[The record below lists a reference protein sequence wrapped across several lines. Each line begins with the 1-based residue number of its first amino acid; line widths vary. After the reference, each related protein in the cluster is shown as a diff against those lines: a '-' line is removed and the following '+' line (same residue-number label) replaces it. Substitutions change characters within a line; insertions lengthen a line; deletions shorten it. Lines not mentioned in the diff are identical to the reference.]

1 MKRVFEF
8 LYKNDE
14 KIIEKVS
21 RKCNINDA
29 RNQDCLNEDLDRAV
43 IFSICNILQNS
54 LVEEGKK
61 EYNSAQNFIGY
72 DNKTF
77 KEKMMDKLKDK
88 IPNIINYGD
97 AIYYIKNYKK
107 CCIEVLL
114 EKNISSDE
122 KLKLNGEILE
132 FFDELELIIFEIY
145 SSNKPEVFL
154 GLDTLTKLPSIYLF
168 IYTEEQ
174 ILYMSKNAKILFG
187 CNEDEQKLTI
197 QEVLS
202 DDSQIFNENNKN
214 YEMKLLDK
222 NNNEIWMQFN
232 FANLKL
238 RNNDVIIAIGYDVSQ
253 RKRIEK
259 NFKESEEKYKI
270 LLEMLPDS
278 VFVYDDKGIDY
289 ANNAAVKLMGADDVE
304 ELIGKNNYDF
314 LEIPP
319 KYQSIIQ
326 QQNDIL
332 NRRSKLSPSERKYI
346 RKKDDKVLEVE
357 VTSAIFYDKGEKLT
371 INITRDIEERNKINQ
386 LKEKIRDKTL
396 KLKEAKRYDELR
408 NEFFANISHELR
420 TPITVIWS
428 ALQVLANGVEN
439 NGGNLSEDSV
449 ENYITITKQNCYR
462 LIRLVNNLI
471 DITKI
476 DAGYMELNLKKYNIV
491 ELVENVTMSVAAY
504 IESKGLELIFDTDI
518 EEKYLYVDPDKIERI
533 ILNLLSNAVKFTKPG
548 GKLEV
553 TITDID
559 KAVKISVKDTGIGI
573 PEENQRSVFQRFVQ
587 VDRTLSRNREGSGIG
602 LSLVQSFVEI
612 HKGKIELKSKVGEGT
627 EFIIE
632 LPQCDIEEKD
642 KNLKNEL
649 IRSYKNIELAN
660 IEFSDIYG
668 Q

>member
-1 MKRVFEF
+1 MKKVFQFIYE
-8 LYKNDE
+8 NNE
-14 KIIEKVS
+14 EIIDKVS
-21 RKCNINDA
+21 KKYSDNDG
-29 RNQDCLNEDLDRAV
+29 EDKKYSDRTV

-54 LVEEGKK
+54 IVVEGKK
-61 EYNSAQNFIGY
+61 EYNSVQNFMGY
-72 DNKTF
+72 DNKAF
-77 KEKMMDKLKDK
+77 KEKMMNKLKDK

-97 AIYYIKNYKK
+97 AIYYIKIYKK
-107 CCIEVLL
+107 CCFELLL
-114 EKNISSDE
+114 EKNISSSE
-122 KLKLNGEILE
+122 KLKINGDILE

-145 SSNKPEVFL
+145 SANKAEVFL

-168 IYTEEQ
+168 IYTEEK
-174 ILYMSKNAKILFG
+174 ILYMSKNAKNLFG
-187 CNEDEQKLTI
+187 CNDEEEKFTI

-202 DDSQIFNENNKN
+202 DDSNIFNENNKN
-214 YEMKLLDK
+214 YEMKVLDK
-222 NNNEIWMQFN
+222 NNNEVWMQFN

-238 RNNDVIIAIGYDVSQ
+238 RNNNVIIAIGYDVSQ
-253 RKRIEK
+253 RKKIEK
-259 NFKESEEKYKI
+259 DFKESEEKYKI

-278 VFVYDDKGIDY
+278 VFVYNDKGIDY
-289 ANNAAVKLMGADDVE
+289 ANNAAVNLMGADDVK
-304 ELIGKNNYDF
+304 ELIGKNNYNF
-314 LEIPP
+314 LEIPSE
-319 KYQSIIQ
+319 YQSIIQ

-332 NRRSKLSPSERKYI
+332 NRRGKLSPSERKYI
-346 RKKDDKVLEVE
+346 RKKDGKVLEVE
-357 VTSAIFYDKGEKLT
+357 VTSAVFYDKGERLT
-371 INITRDIEERNKINQ
+371 INITRDIEERNKVNQ

-428 ALQVLANGVEN
+428 ALQVLANSVEN
-439 NGGNLSEDSV
+439 NGGTLSVDSV
-449 ENYITITKQNCYR
+449 KNYITITKQNCYR

-504 IESKGLELIFDTDI
+504 VESKGLELIFDTDI

-533 ILNLLSNAVKFTKPG
+533 ILNLLSNAVKFTKAG

-553 TITDID
+553 TITNMD
-559 KAVKISVKDTGIGI
+559 KAVNISVKDTGIGI
-573 PEENQRSVFQRFVQ
+573 PEEKQRSVFQRFVQ
-587 VDRTLSRNREGSGIG
+587 VDRTLSRDREGSGIG

-612 HKGKIELKSKVGEGT
+612 HKGKIELKSKEGYGS

-632 LPQCDIEEKD
+632 LPQYDIEEKD

-660 IEFSDIYG
+660 IEFSDIYAH
-668 Q
+668 